1 MAPDALL
8 LELVTPDREVVRDS
22 VAEIQVPAK
31 KGYLGVLP
39 GHTPL
44 LAELGIGA
52 LSYKKGSETKYVAI
66 LGGFVEVLPD
76 RVTVLADAAER
87 AEEIDME
94 GARIAFTAA
103 QAAMAAAVVSPGI
116 DWDQLLLS
124 IAVAN
129 TRLEVAGHAGK
140 GAGSTGPAAH

>member
-1 MAPDALL
+1 MAPEALL
-8 LELVTPDREVVRDS
+8 LELVTPDREVVHAS
-22 VAEIQVPAK
+22 VAEIQIPAK
-31 KGYLGVLP
+31 SGYLGVLP

-52 LSYKKGSETKYVAI
+52 LSYKKGSETQYVAV

-87 AEEIDME
+87 ADEIDA
-94 GARIAFTAA
+94 GAARAAVAAA
-103 QAAMAAAVVSPGI
+103 QDSMAKAMANPAT
-116 DWDQLLLS
+116 DWDQVLQS

-129 TRLEVAGHAGK
+129 TRLEVAGHGAK
-140 GAGSTGPAAH
+140 GSGSVSTTH